1 MFSFF
6 DPFSFLFL
14 ACTSVAFLQTN
25 SYVYIDP
32 AQRWFTVIFVCISS
46 VLLISRYNS
55 FTGIHTLFD
64 NGKYLVSRL
73 NWRLLLKIINYLKA
87 TRTYIIIS
95 IVKRVKWNDSSF
107 QIIIF
112 YLITTLLPDALMIG
126 LQRFNKF
133 KKKKKTEEINL
144 DTEFLLFVSRTR
156 NIWLIVVVVQLETN

>member
-95 IVKRVKWNDSSF
+95 IVKRVKWNGNDSSF

-126 LQRFNKF
+126 HQRCSDLTNL
-133 KKKKKTEEINL
+133 KKKKNL
-144 DTEFLLFVSRTR
+144 ISKPSFFFSFRERATSGWSLSLY
-156 NIWLIVVVVQLETN
+156 N

>member
-55 FTGIHTLFD
+55 FTGIHTLLD

-133 KKKKKTEEINL
+133 KKKKKL
-144 DTEFLLFVSRTR
+144 KK
-156 NIWLIVVVVQLETN
+156 LISIPSFFFSFRERATSGWSLSLYN